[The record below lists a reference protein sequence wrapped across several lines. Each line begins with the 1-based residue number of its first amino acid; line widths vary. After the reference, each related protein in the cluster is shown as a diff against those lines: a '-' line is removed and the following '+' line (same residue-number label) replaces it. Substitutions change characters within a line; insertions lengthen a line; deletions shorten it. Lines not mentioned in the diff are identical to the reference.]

1 MKVKLFAALLC
12 VSFSVAMSAQVKEA
26 PMPELVIHQDGQYAL
41 YVDAKPFFILG
52 GQSGNSNNWPAM
64 ELDAK
69 AFAAVMEFIR
79 DYSKSVDKLFRSDVP
94 AALLK
99 PEILAELGAGAKEG
113 SWTEVFGERADEYF
127 HAWHVA
133 SYIEYVAAA
142 GKAVYPLPMYV
153 NAALRSPFGN
163 PPATQYESGG
173 PTDNVICIYK
183 AAAPSIDLVAP
194 DIYQRGDK
202 DYMESIRL
210 YTRPD
215 NCLMVPET
223 ISAST
228 SASGSTTP
236 TSWLR
241 IQAAESV
248 LVPFPTGCLMLSLL
262 S

>member
-26 PMPELVIHQDGQYAL
+26 PMPELVRHQDGQYAL

-69 AFAAVMEFIR
+69 AF
-79 DYSKSVDKLFRSDVP
+79 
-94 AALLK
+94 
-99 PEILAELGAGAKEG
+99 
-113 SWTEVFGERADEYF
+113 
-127 HAWHVA
+127 
-133 SYIEYVAAA
+133 
-142 GKAVYPLPMYV
+142 
-153 NAALRSPFGN
+153 
-163 PPATQYESGG
+163 
-173 PTDNVICIYK
+173 
-183 AAAPSIDLVAP
+183 AAPSIDLVAP

-248 LVPFPTGCLMLSLL
+248 LVSFPTGCLMLSLL